1 MIRRVLPLL
10 AVILSLLLLP
20 AIASAQQTP
29 PHIFI
34 GKVFDIDGGV
44 GSVGTPVTAYI
55 QGEVKGSTTV
65 QQGGKYALVVSQG
78 ANTAITFK
86 IGSLEAAETSTWE
99 QGGAT
104 VLNLNPVRMVQPRS
118 IPMVPGP
125 PGQMGPPGPPGL
137 AGIPGVMGPEGPL
150 GQIGP
155 KGDTGAEGP
164 RAAVLAGSAGPPG
177 ELGPAGPA
185 GPAAPAGIYLMILVA
200 LILSGMA
207 LSLAIFVAFLSR
219 RDPLPRR

>member
-1 MIRRVLPLL
+1 MIRRRILPLL
-10 AVILSLLLLP
+10 AVVVSLFLTP

-34 GKVFDIDGGV
+34 GKVFDISGGA

-65 QQGGKYALVVSQG
+65 QQGGKYALTVSQG
-78 ANTAITFK
+78 ANTVITFK

-104 VLNLNPVRMVQPRS
+104 VLNLSAVRMVQPRS
-118 IPMVPGP
+118 IPMVQGPPGEIGASGPPGAPGLAGSPGVIGPEGP
-125 PGQMGPPGPPGL
+125 PGQIGL
-137 AGIPGVMGPEGPL
+137 
-150 GQIGP
+150 

-164 RAAVLAGSAGPPG
+164 R
-177 ELGPAGPA
+177 GPAGPA
-185 GPAAPAGIYLMILVA
+185 SPAGPPGKVGPAGPAEGYLMGLVA
-200 LILSGMA
+200 LILAGMA
-207 LSLAIFVAFLSR
+207 ISLAIFIAFLSR